1 MGDLSKQNIC
11 CVENAIIITDTED
24 EDSDSDGDDV
34 NNNEPNVERIDL
46 DVVIEELINIR
57 SQIDELLMK
66 LI

>member
-1 MGDLSKQNIC
+1 MPIC
-11 CVENAIIITDTED
+11 CVENAIVITDSED

-34 NNNEPNVERIDL
+34 PNVERIDL
-46 DVVIEELINIR
+46 DAVIQELINIR

>member
-1 MGDLSKQNIC
+1 MIMLIC
-11 CVENAIIITDTED
+11 CVENAIVITDSED

-34 NNNEPNVERIDL
+34 LNVERIDL
-46 DVVIEELINIR
+46 DAVIQELINIR